1 MQPRPSPMN
10 NAGPRNLFCP
20 YYEDCLGHA
29 AARRWRAWHC
39 SKCAHRFR
47 KEPLGEAPLVK
58 DPNPQYELPSSIDR
72 ALRYRFD

>member
-1 MQPRPSPMN
+1 VKQRLNPIN
-10 NAGPRNLFCP
+10 HAGPRNLFCP

-39 SKCAHRFR
+39 SECAHKLR

-58 DPNPQYELPSSIDR
+58 DPNPLYPLPSDIRRD
-72 ALRYRFD
+72 LRYRLD